1 MFERSWEKRLA
12 GLGLL
17 CTMVGCGEGGVE
29 LSEEDRVEESVE
41 ALLDGIRTS
50 ERPEIGQYFF
60 NGSAC
65 TGTLID
71 PRVVITAKHCVGYGS
86 CDDGTC
92 SNPRSGFVI
101 RGADGREH
109 IYPAQNYR
117 SFNVDGYVPKGGFSW
132 FYFYDID
139 KEHYSLADDVAIVL
153 LREAVPASVATP
165 VKLADARPA
174 DGRSLT
180 IYGYGCTDRTTK
192 DGANVKRKV
201 TFTQGE
207 LSNSVCSGD
216 SGGPVLDSETGE
228 LYMVNGGHWDK
239 KSDFFGDVVT
249 LREHIDRQLTDWG
262 ILEQGEPME
271 EEDPV
276 VVTPDPMDPTE
287 PSTCRPYE
295 TTPPEQGMP
304 LRISLLWPEAT
315 DLDLFVLDPAG
326 QTIYYGNRT
335 TPEGAHL
342 LKADCLSGSCPELED
357 GSDYAEW
364 IEWSGEPPRGEYKIW
379 AVNYNGRAVAN
390 YFIQVESDRGNT
402 SFEGVLATRGES
414 SPSWSFNY
422 EDREICD

>member
-1 MFERSWEKRLA
+1 MPPRCKKQ
-12 GLGLL
+12 GIV
-17 CTMVGCGEGGVE
+17 VGANVFN
-29 LSEEDRVEESVE
+29 VVFVVVVVH
-41 ALLDGIRTS
+41 ALLDGIATS
-50 ERPEIGQYFF
+50 EKPEIGQFF
-60 NGSAC
+60 FSGSSC
-65 TGTLID
+65 TGTLIH

-92 SNPRSGFVI
+92 SNPRAGFVI
-101 RGADGREH
+101 RDAQRREH

-117 SFNVDGYVPKGGFSW
+117 SFNVEGYVPTGGFSW

-139 KEHYSLADDVAIVL
+139 KEHYSLADDVALVL

-165 VKLADARPA
+165 ARLADAHPA

-192 DGANVKRKV
+192 TGSNVKRKV

-239 KSDFFGDVVT
+239 EADFFGDVVT

-262 ILEQGEPME
+262 ILEQTPEPVE
-271 EEDPV
+271 PDPV
-276 VVTPDPMDPTE
+276 VTPEPMDPTT
-287 PSTCRPYE
+287 PTCRPYE
-295 TTPPEQGMP
+295 TTPPERDMP
-304 LRISLLWPEAT
+304 MRISLLWPEAT

-335 TPEGAHL
+335 TPQGAQL
-342 LKADCLSGSCPELED
+342 LKADCLSGSCPELQD

-364 IEWSGEPPRGEYKIW
+364 IEWSGEPLQGEYKIW

-390 YFIQVESDRGNT
+390 YFIQVESNRGNT

-414 SPSWSFNY
+414 SPSWSFEY
-422 EDREICD
+422 EDREVCD